1 LENISVILSVVDD
14 NNNQDILRES
24 VKSSQSFEL
33 MHSENNS
40 VMEKLGKSEV
50 ITKK

>member
-1 LENISVILSVVDD
+1 MENISVILSVVDD
-14 NNNQDILRES
+14 NQNLDIMRES

-40 VMEKLGKSEV
+40 IMEKMGKSEV

>member
-1 LENISVILSVVDD
+1 MENISVILSVVDD